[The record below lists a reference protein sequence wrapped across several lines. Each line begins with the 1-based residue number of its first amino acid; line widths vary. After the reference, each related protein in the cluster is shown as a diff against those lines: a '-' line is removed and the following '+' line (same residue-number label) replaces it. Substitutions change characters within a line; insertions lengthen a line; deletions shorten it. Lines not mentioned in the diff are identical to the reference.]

1 MVEILDRA
9 GGLALFSSK
18 VEIDYTLPK
27 YNRLI
32 NSQFKKSDKGKIEEI
47 EDKYSNNLRNYIKSI
62 EEEVAD
68 SEEKRRALMK
78 SSSGTLID
86 AKFFEELDAE
96 GLITIIDNAKTA
108 GLRRGEFG
116 MFYEGWG
123 DVDTMDQPIPNR
135 IFSVSNIGTPLPI
148 EEVKSSSSSSIKTSN
163 GPELPWWK
171 RALSGI
177 RKKKVLDEDKP
188 KSDEEPEPVYA
199 LDVLAFFDM
208 VKLKT
213 QENAEKYYS
222 RIEPYLVALKN
233 AQTMGQQALADQIL
247 SQIFIVKYESLLK
260 VSGFE
265 KRITEEQLVSFV
277 KQTEKGVSLCYVKN
291 FSRPI
296 PEDVMQKKIEADSLK
311 VFDNYCVLH
320 FDPDAK
326 VYKMTAE
333 EKQEL
338 RRKKNDPILFGV
350 ISGSRSLYYIADWKD
365 EYCDLTLEKF
375 IQISGIKEKCLGIDE
390 KVKI

>member
-9 GGLALFSSK
+9 GGLALFSDK
-18 VEIDYTLPK
+18 IEIDYTLPK

-32 NSQFKKSDKGKIEEI
+32 HEQFKKTEKGKIEEVSN
-47 EDKYSNNLRNYIKSI
+47 KYSDSINNYVRTID
-62 EEEVAD
+62 EEIVD
-68 SEEKRRALMK
+68 SRAKRKAIMK

-86 AKFFEELDAE
+86 AKFFEDLDAE
-96 GLITIIDNAKTA
+96 GLITLVDTSRTES
-108 GLRRGEFG
+108 LRKNEFG
-116 MFYEGWG
+116 IFYEEE
-123 DVDTMDQPIPNR
+123 DTPHIIPNNV
-135 IFSVSNIGTPLPI
+135 FSVADAKFG
-148 EEVKSSSSSSIKTSN
+148 SSSEIKKSN
-163 GPELPWWK
+163 DGELPWWK
-171 RALSGI
+171 RALSGL
-177 RKKKVLDEDKP
+177 RKKNKEEVK
-188 KSDEEPEPVYA
+188 DEEPKVEEPVYA
-199 LDVLAFFDM
+199 LDVVAFFDM
-208 VKLKT
+208 VKLTT

-222 RIEPYLVALKN
+222 RIEPYLVALRN
-233 AQTMGQQALADQIL
+233 AQKMGQQALADQIL

-311 VFDNYCVLH
+311 VFDNYCILH

-375 IQISGIKEKCLGIDE
+375 IQVSGIKEKCLGIDE

>member
-1 MVEILDRA
+1 MR
-9 GGLALFSSK
+9 
-18 VEIDYTLPK
+18 
-27 YNRLI
+27 
-32 NSQFKKSDKGKIEEI
+32 KKNK
-47 EDKYSNNLRNYIKSI
+47 
-62 EEEVAD
+62 
-68 SEEKRRALMK
+68 
-78 SSSGTLID
+78 
-86 AKFFEELDAE
+86 
-96 GLITIIDNAKTA
+96 
-108 GLRRGEFG
+108 
-116 MFYEGWG
+116 
-123 DVDTMDQPIPNR
+123 
-135 IFSVSNIGTPLPI
+135 
-148 EEVKSSSSSSIKTSN
+148 EEVK
-163 GPELPWWK
+163 
-171 RALSGI
+171 
-177 RKKKVLDEDKP
+177 
-188 KSDEEPEPVYA
+188 DEEPKVEEPVYA
-199 LDVLAFFDM
+199 LDVVAFFDM
-208 VKLKT
+208 VKLTT

-222 RIEPYLVALKN
+222 RIEPYLVALRN
-233 AQTMGQQALADQIL
+233 AQRMGQQALADQIL

-311 VFDNYCVLH
+311 VFDNYCILH

-338 RRKKNDPILFGV
+338 RRKKNDPILFGM

-375 IQISGIKEKCLGIDE
+375 IQVSGIKEKCLGIDE